1 MSRLVIPSEA
11 KNLALILGILRFAQN
26 NQFWHEAAGF
36 GPCNRPTA
44 CVYYDQ
50 ISSHNVGDLMVT
62 VNLAHAKAHLSELL
76 KQVEAGQEVTI
87 TRHGRPVAQLSPVT
101 RPKLPLRAD
110 LAELRA
116 AMPPWRRSS
125 TELLREMRDEDL

>member
-1 MSRLVIPSEA
+1 ML
-11 KNLALILGILRFAQN
+11 
-26 NQFWHEAAGF
+26 
-36 GPCNRPTA
+36 
-44 CVYYDQ
+44 
-50 ISSHNVGDLMVT
+50 T

-87 TRHGRPVAQLSPVT
+87 TRHGRPVARLSPVT

-116 AMPPWRRSS
+116 AMPKLSRPSV
-125 TELLREMRDEDL
+125 ELIREIRDEGD